1 MSYKAI
7 NMENYIVKEGLEVLI
22 PKYFKG
28 KDNFIEEAFRAI
40 LRSNPGLRVNVAI
53 DLYLKEKISLAK
65 AAELA
70 GVTTIEFKDILAE
83 RGIKRVIE
91 GKKIGDIDR
100 KIEEVFG

>member
-1 MSYKAI
+1 
-7 NMENYIVKEGLEVLI
+7 MEKYIVKEGLEVLI

-28 KDNFIEEAFRAI
+28 KNEFMEEAFRAI

-70 GVTTIEFKDILAE
+70 GFTTIEFKDVLAE
-83 RGIKRVIE
+83 RGIKRVIKGE
-91 GKKIGDIDR
+91 RIEDVDR
-100 KIEEVFG
+100 KIKEALG